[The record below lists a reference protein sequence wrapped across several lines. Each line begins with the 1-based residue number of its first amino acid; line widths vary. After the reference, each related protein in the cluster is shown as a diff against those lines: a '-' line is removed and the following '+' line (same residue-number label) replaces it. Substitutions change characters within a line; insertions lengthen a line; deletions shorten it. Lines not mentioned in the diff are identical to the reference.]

1 MTNITFAELAAAR
14 SGKLR
19 QVDTEY
25 RVRRSGRQDL
35 VVEIRSE
42 NKPSKK

>member
-14 SGKLR
+14 SGMR

-25 RVRRSGRQDL
+25 RVRRSGRPDL
-35 VVEIRSE
+35 VVEIRSK